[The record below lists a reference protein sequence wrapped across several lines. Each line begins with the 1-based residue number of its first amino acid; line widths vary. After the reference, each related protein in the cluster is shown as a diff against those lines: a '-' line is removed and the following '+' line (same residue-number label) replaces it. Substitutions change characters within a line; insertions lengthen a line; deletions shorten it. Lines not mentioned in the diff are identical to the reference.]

1 MSISISL
8 AGKYKT
14 MAFINV
20 YSKVEDMKQD
30 VF

>member
-8 AGKYKT
+8 AGKYKA

-20 YSKVEDMKQD
+20 YSKAKGMEHE